1 MNSDM
6 TELSRAMYDEA
17 TSDFLTVQDAVE
29 YLEKEGRNAHPQGE
43 AGEICLRL
51 GFAGRFLTEGLMK
64 NHPDLSKDS
73 ARKRVRG
80 WLTSDSRSLE
90 KPDAIEVCFILG
102 LSLEEA
108 DQLVASI
115 AEEGLHWRSPD
126 EIVYIF
132 ALKQGMAYP
141 QARALHEEMGALLK
155 GAREERAP
163 QEDSFT
169 PIIRREVYALQSK
182 EELADYLRQAAP
194 RLGRCHNTA
203 YQLFTEMMEML
214 KNPQLDE
221 AMAQAEVMDAEKL
234 TIRDILREY
243 FYENNVLYA
252 KELVRES
259 KKKNSRLGES
269 GKRIFTAIEKS
280 ISDSWP
286 DEAPCPR

>member
-29 YLEKEGRNAHPQGE
+29 YLEKEGRMRT
-43 AGEICLRL
+43 LREKL
-51 GFAGRFLTEGLMK
+51 EKFAYGRHLQMVLTEGLMK

-155 GAREERAP
+155 GAREESAPGGQLYADYPQGGVRAP
-163 QEDSFT
+163 VKGGAGGLSAAGST
-169 PIIRREVYALQSK
+169 PAGPVPQYGLSALYG
-182 EELADYLRQAAP
+182 DD
-194 RLGRCHNTA
+194 G
-203 YQLFTEMMEML
+203 
-214 KNPQLDE
+214 D
-221 AMAQAEVMDAEKL
+221 
-234 TIRDILREY
+234 
-243 FYENNVLYA
+243 A
-252 KELVRES
+252 KES
-259 KKKNSRLGES
+259 PAG
-269 GKRIFTAIEKS
+269 
-280 ISDSWP
+280 
-286 DEAPCPR
+286 